1 MADCSPVGQAAAR
14 ESGPAALAAI
24 DELAASFFDRYEL
37 PAMVYGVVT
46 DGVLSHWW
54 GAGSRSPDPNTVFRI
69 ASMTKSF
76 TAAALLM
83 LRDEGALGLEDEV
96 AKWVPEL
103 HGISGPTIDSP
114 PLTVRHLLTMAAGW
128 IEDDPWADR
137 QLAATAGELGSWL
150 AQMPRHAQ
158 GIGTHFE
165 YSNLGYAALGRV
177 IANASGQRFQ
187 DFVSQRLLG
196 PLEMHDTVWCID
208 QLKPTATVATGHHR
222 TDVEAALADGE
233 FASMGGLWSTVA
245 DLARWVGFFTDAFPA
260 RNDPD
265 DGPLRRSSRREQQQ
279 VARSFPPVLR
289 RLGLDGHWRLESGGY
304 GMGLNAVEDLGLGS
318 VVFHGGGLPGFGS
331 AMAWLPARGV
341 GIVALANRTY
351 APMIPFATE
360 ALELLGRH
368 DALQPVRRSPAS
380 GSETAILTMADRL
393 GALFESWNN
402 AVAAELFA
410 MNVDLDEPLAARAA
424 AAERLRASHG
434 GLRVQE
440 VSVLDGARGRVRLEG
455 ATGHVTVSFRLSP
468 LAEPRIQHY
477 SILDSVEPDERLLS
491 AARRLLVGDRLAELA
506 SPKLDPALLNDLL
519 TKQRAAFGQADLGE
533 VVASVGPLNAT
544 FSVHCPATELLLDV
558 AIDESGRIDQASFAH
573 PTRRP
578 AY

>member
-1 MADCSPVGQAAAR
+1 M
-14 ESGPAALAAI
+14 
-24 DELAASFFDRYEL
+24 
-37 PAMVYGVVT
+37 
-46 DGVLSHWW
+46 
-54 GAGSRSPDPNTVFRI
+54 
-69 ASMTKSF
+69 
-76 TAAALLM
+76 
-83 LRDEGALGLEDEV
+83 
-96 AKWVPEL
+96 
-103 HGISGPTIDSP
+103 
-114 PLTVRHLLTMAAGW
+114 
-128 IEDDPWADR
+128 
-137 QLAATAGELGSWL
+137 
-150 AQMPRHAQ
+150 
-158 GIGTHFE
+158 
-165 YSNLGYAALGRV
+165 
-177 IANASGQRFQ
+177 
-187 DFVSQRLLG
+187 
-196 PLEMHDTVWCID
+196 
-208 QLKPTATVATGHHR
+208 
-222 TDVEAALADGE
+222 
-233 FASMGGLWSTVA
+233 
-245 DLARWVGFFTDAFPA
+245 
-260 RNDPD
+260 
-265 DGPLRRSSRREQQQ
+265 
-279 VARSFPPVLR
+279 
-289 RLGLDGHWRLESGGY
+289 
-304 GMGLNAVEDLGLGS
+304 
-318 VVFHGGGLPGFGS
+318 
-331 AMAWLPARGV
+331 PARGV

-410 MNVDLDEPLAARAA
+410 MNVDLDE
-424 AAERLRASHG
+424 
-434 GLRVQE
+434 
-440 VSVLDGARGRVRLEG
+440 
-455 ATGHVTVSFRLSP
+455 P